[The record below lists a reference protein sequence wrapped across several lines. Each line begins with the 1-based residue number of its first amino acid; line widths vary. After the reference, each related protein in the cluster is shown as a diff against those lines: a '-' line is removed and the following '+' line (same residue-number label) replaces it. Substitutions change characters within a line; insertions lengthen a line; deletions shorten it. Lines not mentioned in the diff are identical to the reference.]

1 MMGDEGIPSGIA
13 EQAANLLVRNWRG
26 LGLADARRMVTDLRR
41 ADLLA
46 PDSPGAASGLRE
58 TLADHPP
65 QETSYDAGWIEG
77 CWCGWEI
84 PRRISNEE
92 GWAAYFAHLEA
103 VVLAWVGARLAG
115 ARRDA
120 AKAILA
126 DDIAKGRAAD
136 LWGDGADE
144 PWLLDNADAAL
155 TVVRDALGV
164 PVAPAGGEV
173 APGATGSEIGRENGA
188 EGFACSIDA
197 PHGPHPVQT
206 FIAGG
211 EPGPVPGEWR
221 YCPGAPCEACPFL
234 GCDNCEAETARRA
247 NGEAK

>member
-1 MMGDEGIPSGIA
+1 MS
-13 EQAANLLVRNWRG
+13 
-26 LGLADARRMVTDLRR
+26 T
-41 ADLLA
+41 
-46 PDSPGAASGLRE
+46 LRE
-58 TLADHPP
+58 TLAGHVSCGERYCD
-65 QETSYDAGWIEG
+65 TLSGAARIEG
-77 CWCGWEI
+77 CDYC
-84 PRRISNEE
+84 RARVD
-92 GWAAYFAHLEA
+92 AAERDL
-103 VVLAWVGARLAG
+103 LAWVGARLAG

-173 APGATGSEIGRENGA
+173 APGA
-188 EGFACSIDA
+188 
-197 PHGPHPVQT
+197 
-206 FIAGG
+206 AGG
-211 EPGPVPGEWR
+211 EIARESGAGGVRERNRRVIDHEIRTPMRGHDEDGECCR
-221 YCPGAPCEACPFL
+221 KAAEICEACPFL
-234 GCDNCEAETARRA
+234 GCDSCEAEATRRA